1 MLNTICK
8 NIGFCGKIKVT
19 FYEVI
24 HMSFVKNDNQQLT
37 FLDSTFNFT
46 EREKRML
53 ENHGQKLL
61 QTKFFLLLMKTF
73 FCYLQ

>member
-1 MLNTICK
+1 
-8 NIGFCGKIKVT
+8 
-19 FYEVI
+19 
-24 HMSFVKNDNQQLT
+24 MSFVKNDNQQLT